1 MQLIDTHAHIYLEEF
16 DKDREEIIRHA
27 TERGISDIIMPAI
40 DSSTHE
46 KMISVHA
53 RFPHCLMM
61 MGLHPCSVKENYLE
75 ELDIVSNYLDKHK
88 FYAIGEIGMDLYWD
102 KTFADKQLDA
112 FHKQIKLA
120 LDHDLPIVIHS
131 RNAID
136 ECITVVKQYPNLKG
150 VFHCFSG
157 NEEQAKEVLGTSF
170 YLGIGGVVTF
180 KNSGLD
186 KVISKIGLDRVILET
201 DAPYL
206 APVPYRGKRNEPGY
220 TRLVAEKLSDLL
232 TIPLE
237 EVAELTTKNVYNLFN
252 LGSKD

>member
-16 DKDREEIIRHA
+16 DKDRKEIIRHA

-46 KMISVHA
+46 KMIEVHA
-53 RFPHCLMM
+53 CFPHCLMM

-75 ELDIVSNYLDKHK
+75 ELDIVSNYIDKHK
-88 FYAIGEIGMDLYWD
+88 FYAIGEIGLDLYWD

-112 FHKQIKLA
+112 FHKQIELA

-136 ECITVVKQYPNLKG
+136 ECIAVVKQYPDLQG

-157 NEEQAKEVLGTSF
+157 NEVQANEILETSF

-237 EVAELTTKNVYNLFN
+237 EVAELTTNNAHKLFN